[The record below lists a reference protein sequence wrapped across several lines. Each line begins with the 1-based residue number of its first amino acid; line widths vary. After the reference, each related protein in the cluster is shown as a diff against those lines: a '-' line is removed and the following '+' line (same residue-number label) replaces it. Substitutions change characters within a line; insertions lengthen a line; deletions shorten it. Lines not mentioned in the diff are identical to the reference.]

1 MSLLE
6 LICLVSK
13 VAKLL
18 AIDNTCTC
26 RTCPEDPAHPLQC
39 LEKAGSQL
47 CLCPVRETP
56 CSSTLTWF
64 YLVGIAIPFFPTKPT
79 HHNYLGTVLKVQI
92 PANEFLIRA
101 ATCAWGWGVA
111 SMGKVL
117 GIQA

>member
-26 RTCPEDPAHPLQC
+26 RTCPKDPAHPLQS

-47 CLCPVRETP
+47 CLCPVREMP

-101 ATCAWGWGVA
+101 ATCAWGWGIA